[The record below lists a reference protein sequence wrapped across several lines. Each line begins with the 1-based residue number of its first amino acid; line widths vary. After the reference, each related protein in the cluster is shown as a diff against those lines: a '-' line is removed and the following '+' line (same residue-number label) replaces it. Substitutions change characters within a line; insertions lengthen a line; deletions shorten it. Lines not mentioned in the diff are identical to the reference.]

1 MPKMLL
7 HRYLTSIETTLIAE
21 SAHGILENRER
32 SLQLERVATLDV
44 PDTPEEKR
52 SLQFFRQR
60 TAKQWSGWCD
70 SAFWNY
76 LVLQV
81 GDAQPALRHAVVS
94 IGALHESYEV
104 GGSRIGRSDNDG
116 ALRIFALQQCN
127 KAISALLAE
136 DVPLPVVL
144 MSTVV
149 FACQQMLHDHQ
160 TANRFVKSGVQM
172 LEMVE
177 SDKKKTPS
185 TFRLS
190 TQDWPFI
197 DNHIKPM
204 LERFRAHFCSSNDPP
219 HALKL
224 VLESQSPALVSV
236 PCIPCAFSSL
246 HEARDCLDEL
256 LRWICSAIKKPIR
269 KPAIGP
275 DLKATVDDLSSQ
287 WASALDAVGGGQC
300 TQEAFHKQVRTAML
314 LKAAHRTSLVIIQA
328 TGAETEV
335 DFDDYVEDF
344 GYIIT
349 MYEDILM
356 GDPVSSPISKIKCG
370 LDTGMI
376 ATLMF
381 LQKRCRDPSIRRR
394 AIALLS
400 QIHRTEGDLDAG
412 NSAALGN
419 IMMAIEESGLGS
431 VTSCKD
437 IPECNRLR
445 LLRISHFW
453 KIRQRRVC
461 LIRSPYDPELGATT
475 MELWFPLVGAGK
487 DVEHQ
492 GCHVRGG
499 SDMLANRTTGRG
511 YAEFLEED
519 STSYYR
525 MTATQFF
532 FPIPQL

>member
-1 MPKMLL
+1 V
-7 HRYLTSIETTLIAE
+7 
-21 SAHGILENRER
+21 NRER
-32 SLQLERVATLDV
+32 SLELQRVTTLND
-44 PDTPEEKR
+44 PGTPEERR
-52 SLQFFRQR
+52 SLEFFRQR

-70 SAFWNY
+70 AAFWNY

-81 GDAQPALRHAVVS
+81 GDAQPALKHAVVS

-104 GGSRIGRSDNDG
+104 GGNRIGRSNNHG

-136 DVPLPVVL
+136 SLPFSVVL
-144 MSTVV
+144 MSCVV
-149 FACQQMLHDHQ
+149 LACQQMLHDHQ
-160 TANRFVKSGVQM
+160 TANRFVKSGIQM
-172 LEMVE
+172 LETVE
-177 SDKKKTPS
+177 SDKEKTPS
-185 TFRLS
+185 TFRHS
-190 TQDWPFI
+190 IQDWSFI

-204 LERFRAHFCSSNDPP
+204 LERFRAHFCSSSDPP
-219 HALKL
+219 YALKL
-224 VLESQSPALVSV
+224 VLESQSPTLVSV
-236 PCIPCAFSSL
+236 PFIPCAFSSL
-246 HEARDCLDEL
+246 HEARDCLDDL
-256 LRWICSAIKKPIR
+256 LRWICSAINKPIR

-275 DLKATVDDLSSQ
+275 DLKAIVEDLSSQ
-287 WASALDAVGGGQC
+287 WASALDALGGGQC
-300 TQEAFHKQVRTAML
+300 TQETFHKRIRTAML
-314 LKAAHRTSLVIIQA
+314 LKAAHRTCLVMIQTTA
-328 TGAETEV
+328 AEMEV
-335 DFDDYVEDF
+335 DFDDYIEDF
-344 GYIIT
+344 RYIIT
-349 MYEDILM
+349 VYEDILM
-356 GDPVSSPISKIKCG
+356 VDPVSSPISKIKCG

-445 LLRISHFW
+445 LLGISHFW

-461 LIRSPYDPELGATT
+461 FVRSPYDPELGATT
-475 MELWFPLVGAGK
+475 MELWFPLHGAGK
-487 DVEHQ
+487 DPEHQ
-492 GCHVRGG
+492 AYHLRGG
-499 SDMLANRTTGRG
+499 SEMLPSRTTGRG

-519 STSYYR
+519 STTYYR